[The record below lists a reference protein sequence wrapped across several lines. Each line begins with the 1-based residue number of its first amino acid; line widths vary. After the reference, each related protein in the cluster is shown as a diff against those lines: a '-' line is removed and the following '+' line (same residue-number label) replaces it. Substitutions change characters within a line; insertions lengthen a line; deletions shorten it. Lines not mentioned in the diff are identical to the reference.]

1 MWADFLV
8 FSKEILVCRK
18 AGSQLLP
25 MSLKGEKNKPKLW
38 IPAQCCFKASLISE
52 LIEAQNKDMTEVGFL
67 SKLGFMLEKQRES
80 MCVGE
85 GGEDDSDGNSIT
97 MKKT

>member
-1 MWADFLV
+1 
-8 FSKEILVCRK
+8 
-18 AGSQLLP
+18 
-25 MSLKGEKNKPKLW
+25 
-38 IPAQCCFKASLISE
+38 
-52 LIEAQNKDMTEVGFL
+52 MTEVGFL

-80 MCVGE
+80 MCVGD